1 VASRA
6 NDGGVYLR
14 SVADT
19 LNDLAENVDLEL
31 NPAQPILTAST
42 SADGKEV
49 LATCTANPYDGQ
61 NNFLVATTGNAKFFS
76 IDVKPGDVIR
86 YYVNAD
92 QESAERGV
100 VQRTAIQLKVRRLD
114 TKDPEN
120 ALVIDNALNAPV
132 DIPQRIEIWRYSDK
146 RMDAIRFALN
156 RYLVRRLPPAGW
168 EPAPDVAALQ
178 QIVERANQWVRSQP
192 PADKGWKVGPMIA
205 ELPNELRSAKGV
217 AEAISPE
224 NLRQGNFA
232 DWEGRLLAQA
242 VWCRDIAQ
250 WARGSATS
258 DADVAAALFDWAV
271 RNVQLDRPGREVTI
285 HHPWQALMYGH
296 GSAAHRAWVFVE
308 LCRQQQI
315 DAVVMRPAGV
325 DPATAPLLVGVL
337 AKDDVLLFDPKLG
350 LPLRGK
356 TEAPA
361 TLAELTADDSLLREL
376 DVPGQPA
383 YPLSAEQL
391 KQLDAFIVASPLQL
405 ARRSELIQN
414 GLEGEQLVRL
424 AANPK
429 ALAERLKKHAEIK
442 SAKLWPQPF
451 QGLADEW
458 KMPQVEADPEHNI
471 PAQPYRQMAVAE
483 FAPFAEMPL
492 LWKARLLH
500 FQGNKDVRASERGDP
515 LAEARPGHQQAVK
528 MYIDPSIRPSNAKL
542 AKEADDKRAVGAAGK
557 ADASY
562 WLGLLSY
569 DRGNYEVA
577 LNWLGDRTL
586 DVAANG
592 RWADGARYNLAR
604 TQEALG
610 NYAEAAKLLES
621 DPADAPQR
629 YGNLLRA
636 RRLAA
641 KAAETKTAATP

>member
-1 VASRA
+1 MCV
-6 NDGGVYLR
+6 
-14 SVADT
+14 
-19 LNDLAENVDLEL
+19 
-31 NPAQPILTAST
+31 
-42 SADGKEV
+42 
-49 LATCTANPYDGQ
+49 ANPYDGAI
-61 NNFLVATTGNAKFFS
+61 NFLVATTGNAKFFS

-86 YYVNAD
+86 YYVNTD
-92 QESAERGV
+92 QESAERGMA
-100 VQRTAIQLKVRRLD
+100 QRTALQLKVRRLD

-120 ALVIDNALNAPV
+120 ALIVEGGLNAPV

-146 RMDAIRFALN
+146 RMDAIRFAMN

-178 QIVERANQWVRSQP
+178 QIVERANQWVRSRP
-192 PADKGWKVGPMIA
+192 PADKGWRAEPMIA
-205 ELPNELRSAKGV
+205 DLPNDLRSSKGL
-217 AEAISPE
+217 AEAIAPE

-258 DADVAAALFDWAV
+258 DADVAAALFDWTV
-271 RNVQLDRPGREVTI
+271 RNVQLDRPGQEVTI

-315 DAVVMRPAGV
+315 DAAVVRPANV

-337 AKDDVLLFDPKLG
+337 VKDDLLLFDPKLG
-350 LPLRGK
+350 LALRGK

-361 TLAELTADDSLLREL
+361 TLAELRADDGLLRQL
-376 DVPGQPA
+376 DLQNAA
-383 YPLSAEQL
+383 YPLTAEQL
-391 KQLDAFIVASPLQL
+391 KQLDAFVVASPLQL
-405 ARRSELIQN
+405 ARRSELLEK
-414 GLEGEQLVRL
+414 GLEGEQFVKLAVSPKPLVDH
-424 AANPK
+424 
-429 ALAERLKKHAEIK
+429 LKKLAEIK
-442 SAKLWPQPF
+442 AVKLWPEPF
-451 QGLADEW
+451 VGLADEW
-458 KMPQVEADPEHNI
+458 KMPQVEADPKNNI
-471 PAQPYRQMAVAE
+471 PAQPYRQMAVAD
-483 FAPFAEMPL
+483 FAPFAEKPL

-500 FQGNKDVRASERGDP
+500 FQGNKDIRASERGDP
-515 LAEARPGHQQAVK
+515 MAEGRPGHQQAVK
-528 MYIDPSIRPSNAKL
+528 MYLDPTIRPSNASL
-542 AKEADDKRAVGAAGK
+542 AKDPEDKRAVAAAGK

-586 DVAANG
+586 DVAKNG

-610 NYAEAAKLLES
+610 NFAEAAKLLES

-629 YGNLLRA
+629 HGNLLRA
-636 RRLAA
+636 RTLAEKAAAA
-641 KAAETKTAATP
+641 KTAGNP